1 LNVGWLFEQHNNHE
15 LPVAG
20 RLRSAFCPVFLVGL
34 IVSYLCVSQA
44 EAKHPIAGKYKIIAG
59 FVLQLT
65 SFVVWPQTNKKQ
77 LEVCIAG
84 KDPFRDYIDQMV
96 QSRPTNRLDQTIV
109 LRRIAM
115 DDNITQCQLIY
126 SHNDNIEKLVE
137 QISPAQPI
145 LLVGEGNNFIDR
157 GGMIHF
163 YQERQQMRLEVN
175 LTTVQRHQLTIS
187 SELLK
192 LVKLTDQPNGM
203 NKQ

>member
-1 LNVGWLFEQHNNHE
+1 MNVGWLFEQHNNHE

-20 RLRSAFCPVFLVGL
+20 RLGSVFCPVFLVGL
-34 IVSYLCVSQA
+34 IVSYLCLSQA

-115 DDNITQCQLIY
+115 DDNIAQCQLIY
-126 SHNDNIEKLVE
+126 SHDDNIEKLVE

-145 LLVGEGNNFIDR
+145 LLVGEGKNFIDR

-175 LTTVQRHQLTIS
+175 LTAVQRHQLTIS

-192 LVKLTDQPNGM
+192 LVKLTDKPNGM
-203 NKQ
+203 KKQ